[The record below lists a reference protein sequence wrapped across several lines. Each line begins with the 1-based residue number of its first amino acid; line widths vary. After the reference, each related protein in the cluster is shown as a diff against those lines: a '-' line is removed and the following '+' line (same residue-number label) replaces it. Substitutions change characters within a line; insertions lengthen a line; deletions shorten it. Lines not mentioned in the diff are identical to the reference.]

1 MEERSFW
8 KINVRWEEK
17 KKVFKVQVVEIKS
30 ATMMKNVFSDK
41 LTFKKMLLRGGEV
54 IRGWKF
60 VSFINYFP
68 SNFLLPFILQKP
80 NKRNDEKMRG
90 NVQKFWVSTSF
101 NRSKIH
107 NFLQIL
113 FLNLKNLHIQISNP
127 ILQQKILI
135 ERETNF
141 GEGKDS

>member
-54 IRGWKF
+54 VENSYRSSTISPQIS
-60 VSFINYFP
+60 SFLSFYKNLTNETTKKWEETSKSFEYRP
-68 SNFLLPFILQKP
+68 LST
-80 NKRNDEKMRG
+80 
-90 NVQKFWVSTSF
+90 VQKSTIF
-101 NRSKIH
+101 HK
-107 NFLQIL
+107 FY
-113 FLNLKNLHIQISNP
+113 F
-127 ILQQKILI
+127 
-135 ERETNF
+135 
-141 GEGKDS
+141 